1 MLEKSTSDERD
12 ISSQKEPKEHP
23 RFLQHKGPWR
33 VMHWTIYTVEHAVP
47 LSHIPFLLACL
58 SQYIIIES
66 ARKLSFWFHMAG
78 VMVTDKSRG
87 TSEALGLR

>member
-33 VMHWTIYTVEHAVP
+33 VMHWTIYTLEHAVP
-47 LSHIPFLLACL
+47 LSHIPFLLPCL

-66 ARKLSFWFHMAG
+66 ARKLLFWFHMAG
-78 VMVTDKSRG
+78 VVVTDKSRG
-87 TSEALGLR
+87 TSEGLGSR